1 MIVGVISNYSVSST
15 VSLHPKIFLSL
26 RFFLPLIP
34 FILVFLF
41 YFFVLSSLHFEG
53 NSISFFSV
61 CVLFACAC
69 SFIVESIIV
78 AVTVC
83 CFSVDGVMGSAS
95 SENDFA
101 LGFILD
107 FKLYER
113 LLGVVS
119 LVFLVTFALAH
130 TFFILES

>member
-1 MIVGVISNYSVSST
+1 
-15 VSLHPKIFLSL
+15 
-26 RFFLPLIP
+26 
-34 FILVFLF
+34 
-41 YFFVLSSLHFEG
+41 
-53 NSISFFSV
+53 
-61 CVLFACAC
+61 
-69 SFIVESIIV
+69 
-78 AVTVC
+78 
-83 CFSVDGVMGSAS
+83 MGSAS